1 MMTYSETNDK
11 GDNDM
16 IKIPRG
22 TQDILPE
29 DSIKWRHIENKLD
42 ELMELYNYK
51 EIRTPIFESTELFA
65 RGVGDSTDVVQ
76 KEMYTFKD
84 KGDRSLTLRPEGT
97 AAVVRSYIEHKMQG
111 NPNQPVKLYYNGPM
125 FRYERKQKGRY
136 RQFNQFGVEAI
147 GAENPSIDAEVLAM
161 VMHIYESFGLKH
173 LKLVINSIGDSES
186 RKEYNEALVNYF
198 EPVID
203 TFCSDCQ
210 SRLHTNP
217 MRILDCKID
226 RDKEAIKTAPRIT
239 DYLNDDSKAYYEQVK
254 HHLDDLN
261 IPYVEDPNLVRGL
274 DYYTHT
280 AFELMMDNPNYDGAI
295 TTLCG
300 GGRYNGLLQLLDGP
314 SETGIGF
321 ALSIERLLL
330 ALEEEG
336 IELDIE
342 ENFDLFIVTMGEEA
356 DRYAVKLLND
366 LRKNDVKA
374 DKDYLNRKIKGQMKQ
389 ADRLNAK
396 YTIVIGDQ
404 ELKNNSIAIKNMTT
418 GESENIQ
425 LDQLINYFK
434 K

>member
-1 MMTYSETNDK
+1 
-11 GDNDM
+11 M

-29 DSIKWRHIENKLD
+29 DSAKWRYIENKLD
-42 ELMELYNYK
+42 GLMELYNYK

-84 KGDRSLTLRPEGT
+84 KGERSLTLRPEGT
-97 AAVVRSYIEHKMQG
+97 ASVVRSYIEHKMQG

-147 GAENPSIDAEVLAM
+147 GVENPSMDAEVLAM

-186 RKEYNEALVNYF
+186 RKEYNDALVKHF

-217 MRILDCKID
+217 MRILDCKVD
-226 RDKEAIKTAPRIT
+226 KDKEAVKNAPRIT
-239 DYLNDDSKAYYEQVK
+239 DYLNDESKTYYEEVK
-254 HHLDDLN
+254 KHLDVLN
-261 IPYVEDPNLVRGL
+261 ISYVEDPNLVRGL

-300 GGRYNGLLQLLDGP
+300 GGRYNGLLQLLGGP
-314 SETGIGF
+314 EETGIGF

-330 ALEEEG
+330 ALEEES
-336 IELDIE
+336 ISLDVEEEL
-342 ENFDLFIVTMGEEA
+342 DLFIVTMGQEA
-356 DRYAVKLLND
+356 DNYAVKLLNK
-366 LRKNDVKA
+366 LRKNNIKA

-389 ADRLNAK
+389 ADRLNAN

-404 ELKNNSIAIKNMTT
+404 ELENNAINVKDMVT
-418 GESENIQ
+418 GESEKIQ
-425 LDQLINYFK
+425 LDQLVNYFIK
-434 K
+434 

>member
-1 MMTYSETNDK
+1 M
-11 GDNDM
+11 
-16 IKIPRG
+16 PRG
-22 TQDILPE
+22 TQDILPQ
-29 DSIKWRHIENKLD
+29 DSAKWRYIENRLHT
-42 ELMELYNYK
+42 LMELYNYK

-65 RGVGDSTDVVQ
+65 RGVGNSTDVVQ

-84 KGDRSLTLRPEGT
+84 KGGRSLTLRPEGT

-111 NPNQPVKLYYNGPM
+111 EPNQPIKLYYNGPM

-147 GAENPSIDAEVLAM
+147 GAENPSIDAEILAM

-186 RKEYNEALVNYF
+186 RKEYNEALVKHF

-226 RDKEAIKTAPRIT
+226 RDKEAVKNAPRIT
-239 DYLNDDSKAYYEQVK
+239 DYLNNDSKSYYEQVK
-254 HHLDDLN
+254 LHLDNLN
-261 IPYVEDPNLVRGL
+261 ISYVEDPNLVRGL

-280 AFELMMDNPNYDGAI
+280 AFELMIDNPEYDGAI

-314 SETGIGF
+314 DETGIGF
-321 ALSIERLLL
+321 ALSIERLLM
-330 ALEEEG
+330 ALDEEG
-336 IELDIE
+336 ISLDVSE
-342 ENFDLFIVTMGEEA
+342 DFDLFVVTMGEDA
-356 DRYAVKLLND
+356 DRYAVKLIND
-366 LRKNDVKA
+366 LRRNGIRV

-396 YTIVIGDQ
+396 YTVVIGDQ
-404 ELKNNSIAIKNMTT
+404 ELENNEIGVKNMIS
-418 GESENIQ
+418 GETENVQ
-425 LDQLINYFK
+425 LDELINYFK
-434 K
+434 NRKEV

>member
-1 MMTYSETNDK
+1 
-11 GDNDM
+11 M
-16 IKIPRG
+16 IKMPRG
-22 TQDILPE
+22 TQDILPQ
-29 DSIKWRHIENKLD
+29 DSAKWRYIENRLHT
-42 ELMELYNYK
+42 LMELYNYK

-65 RGVGDSTDVVQ
+65 RGVGNSTDVVQ

-84 KGDRSLTLRPEGT
+84 KGGRSLTLRPEGT

-111 NPNQPVKLYYNGPM
+111 EPNQPIKLYYNGPM

-147 GAENPSIDAEVLAM
+147 GAENPSIDAEILAM

-186 RKEYNEALVNYF
+186 RKEYNEALVKHF

-226 RDKEAIKTAPRIT
+226 RDKEAVKYAPRIT
-239 DYLNDDSKAYYEQVK
+239 DYLNNDSKSYYEQVK
-254 HHLDDLN
+254 LHLDNLN
-261 IPYVEDPNLVRGL
+261 ISYVEDPNLVRGL

-280 AFELMMDNPNYDGAI
+280 AFELMIDNPEYDGAI

-314 SETGIGF
+314 DETGIGF
-321 ALSIERLLL
+321 ALSIERLLM
-330 ALEEEG
+330 ALDEEG
-336 IELDIE
+336 ISLDVSE
-342 ENFDLFIVTMGEEA
+342 DFDLFVVTMGEDA
-356 DRYAVKLLND
+356 DRYAVKLIND
-366 LRKNDVKA
+366 LRRNGIRV

-396 YTIVIGDQ
+396 YTVVIGDQ
-404 ELKNNSIAIKNMTT
+404 ELENNEIGVKNMIS
-418 GESENIQ
+418 GETENVQ
-425 LDQLINYFK
+425 LDELINYFK
-434 K
+434 NRKEV